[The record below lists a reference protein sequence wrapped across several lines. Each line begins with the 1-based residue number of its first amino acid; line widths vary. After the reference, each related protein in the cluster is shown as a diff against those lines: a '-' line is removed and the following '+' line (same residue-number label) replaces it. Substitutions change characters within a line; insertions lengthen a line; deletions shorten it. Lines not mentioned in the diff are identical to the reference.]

1 MVHQADGVAEN
12 LKNVSVYLSA
22 AKSIGVD
29 SIFLPADIQT
39 RIDDIGIKINSAS
52 STLTNAASDNSNEIQ
67 KVLDEM

>member
-1 MVHQADGVAEN
+1 MVHQADGIAGN

-39 RIDDIGIKINSAS
+39 RIDDIGTKIDSAS
-52 STLTNAASDNSNEIQ
+52 STLTNAASDNSDEIQ
-67 KVLDEM
+67 KVLDEV